1 MKPSALWHLCDSLSR
16 EQRLQVLSLVR
27 VAAWKTAGYEY
38 CQVPKETNGIIYRE
52 KRRESPGTVYGRVL
66 DGERREPTATTAD
79 AWTDDGRRSAS
90 LSLSLSSMSV
100 SSLSCMRLRLR
111 DEQVGVQCYQGTQRR
126 QEPLPGPRLVIR
138 NSTFHL
144 PLDSPGSWGNV
155 QGSLPRSGVS
165 GELFRRTLSPTLAK
179 GIVVEDWNVAAFVA
193 EQGFALLLSS
203 GMVEHRLCYNL
214 SEDGQFI

>member
-1 MKPSALWHLCDSLSR
+1 MKYRRRNRISLLSGLLCDSLSR

-27 VAAWKTAGYEY
+27 VATWKTAGCEY
-38 CQVPKETNGIIYRE
+38 CQVPKEANRNIMYRG

-79 AWTDDGRRSAS
+79 AWTDDGRRSAW
-90 LSLSLSSMSV
+90 LSLSGISV
-100 SSLSCMRLRLR
+100 SSLSYMRLRLR

-144 PLDSPGSWGNV
+144 PPQTFRVPCRDQVYPGNCFDA
-155 QGSLPRSGVS
+155 P
-165 GELFRRTLSPTLAK
+165 FRRLSPR
-179 GIVVEDWNVAAFVA
+179 D
-193 EQGFALLLSS
+193 
-203 GMVEHRLCYNL
+203 RR
-214 SEDGQFI
+214 